1 MDVSYVSLVAV
12 NESREITIE
21 ATPEEILAVLFDI
34 ETLPEWSPA
43 HQEVEVLERDAE
55 GRPSRTRQVVKIVGV
70 SDEQVLAHVVHPDG
84 VGWSLVSA
92 QQQRSQEARYTLT
105 PDGDNT
111 HVRFDITVDP
121 TVPLPSF
128 LIKRGAKGL
137 LETATT
143 GLRDRV
149 MQVKKG

>member
-1 MDVSYVSLVAV
+1 MSYVLLVAV

-70 SDEQVLAHVVHPDG
+70 SDEQELAHVVHPDG
-84 VGWSLVSA
+84 VGWSLIRA

-105 PDGDNT
+105 PDGDST

-137 LETATT
+137 LETATD
-143 GLRDRV
+143 GLRARV
-149 MQVKKG
+149 LKVKKG

>member
-1 MDVSYVSLVAV
+1 MAV

-70 SDEQVLAHVVHPDG
+70 SDEQELAHVVHPDG
-84 VGWSLVSA
+84 VGWSLIRA

-105 PDGDNT
+105 PDGDST

-137 LETATT
+137 LETATD
-143 GLRDRV
+143 GLRARV
-149 MQVKKG
+149 LKVKKG

>member
-1 MDVSYVSLVAV
+1 MAV

-21 ATPEEILAVLFDI
+21 ATPEEILEVLLDI

-43 HQEVEVLERDAE
+43 HQEVEVLERDAD

-70 SDEQVLAHVVHPDG
+70 SDEQELAHVVHPDG
-84 VGWSLVSA
+84 VGWSLISA
-92 QQQRSQEARYTLT
+92 QQQRAQEARYTLT
-105 PDGDNT
+105 PVGDST

-121 TVPLPSF
+121 IVPLPSF

-137 LETATT
+137 LETATD
-143 GLRDRV
+143 GLRARV
-149 MQVKKG
+149 LKVKRG

>member
-1 MDVSYVSLVAV
+1 MSYVSPVAV

-70 SDEQVLAHVVHPDG
+70 SDEQELAHVVHPDG
-84 VGWSLVSA
+84 VGWSLIRA
-92 QQQRSQEARYTLT
+92 QQQRAQEARYTLT
-105 PDGDNT
+105 PVGAST

-121 TVPLPSF
+121 IVPLPAF

-137 LETATT
+137 LETATD
-143 GLRDRV
+143 GLRARV
-149 MQVKKG
+149 LKVKKG